1 MGFVDFHAKR
11 NLTVW
16 AGLFLLIG
24 ILLRFIWL
32 QDMEWKAD
40 EKLMHALAK
49 SAYEKGAI
57 PDLGMP
63 SGVGLPNAGFSIVP
77 FAILYAFSTDPVLM
91 TLGVA
96 LVNCIALLLF
106 LVIALRLPQRKEEF
120 ACGIGLLSV
129 NLLMVLYSRKLW
141 AQDLLPIFMAGIWYL
156 HTQRR
161 FLLSL
166 VGIGFLGVLA
176 GQLHISGFF
185 YLAGLFFTMW
195 AAKQLNV
202 RSVLAI
208 GLGVLI
214 GMLPAIPWMRE
225 VLSGAHTSN
234 TGLHNIVKF
243 EYFLHLLTDPSG
255 INVQY
260 SLGKH
265 VMEFVQYC
273 VYVPALLVMGIAAS
287 TVLGLIQLFKRGI
300 SKLRLDL
307 GDPLH
312 FYVMAFVAVPGVL
325 LTLSGSP
332 VRSHYLIAAAPFA
345 HAALAALWLKAG
357 AKWYVIGLVC
367 QLLMT
372 IAFLY
377 YVHQFGAPEGDYGI
391 PYRLQ

>member
-1 MGFVDFHAKR
+1 MGVVDFHARR
-11 NLTVW
+11 NLAVW
-16 AGLFLLIG
+16 ALLFLLVG
-24 ILLRFIWL
+24 VLLRLIWL

-40 EKLMHALAK
+40 EKLMYTLAK

-106 LVIALRLPQRKEEF
+106 LTIALRLPQRKEEF
-120 ACGIGLLSV
+120 VCGIGLLSV

-141 AQDLLPIFMAGIWYL
+141 AQDLLPIFMAGIWYM
-156 HTQRR
+156 HIQRR

-166 VGIGFLGVLA
+166 VGMGLLGVLA

-195 AAKQLNV
+195 AAKQLNM

-208 GLGVLI
+208 GLGVI
-214 GMLPAIPWMRE
+214 MGMLPAIPWIKE
-225 VLSGAHTSN
+225 VLTGAHTSN

-243 EYFLHLLTDPSG
+243 EYFLHLLTDPAG

-265 VMEFVQYC
+265 VMEFVQYYG
-273 VYVPALLVMGIAAS
+273 YVPALFAVGIATC
-287 TVLGLIQLFKRGI
+287 TVLGLIQVVKRGV
-300 SKLRLDL
+300 SQLRLNL

-312 FYVMAFVAVPGVL
+312 FYVLAFVAIPAVL

-345 HAALAALWLKAG
+345 HAAWAALWLKAG
-357 AKWYVIGLVC
+357 AKWYVLGLVC

>member
-1 MGFVDFHAKR
+1 MGVADFQARR

-16 AGLFLLIG
+16 AGLFLLVG
-24 ILLRFIWL
+24 ILLRLIWL
-32 QDMEWKAD
+32 HDMEWKAD

-49 SAYEKGAI
+49 SVYEKGAI

-77 FAILYAFSTDPVLM
+77 FALLYALSTDPVLM

-96 LVNCIALLLF
+96 LVNCIALVLF
-106 LVIALRLPQRKEEF
+106 MAIALRLPERKKEF
-120 ACGIGLLSV
+120 VCGIGLVSV

-141 AQDLLPIFMAGIWYL
+141 AQDLLPLFMAGIWFL

-166 VGIGFLGVLA
+166 VGIGLLGVLA

-185 YLAGLFFTMW
+185 YLAGLFLAMW
-195 AAKQLNV
+195 VAKQLNI
-202 RSVLAI
+202 RTVLAM
-208 GLGVLI
+208 GLGIII
-214 GMLPAIPWMRE
+214 GMLPAIPWIKE
-225 VLSGAHTSN
+225 VFTGGHTSN
-234 TGLHNIVKF
+234 TGLHNMVKF
-243 EYFLHLLTDPSG
+243 EYFLHLLTDPAG

-265 VMEFVQYC
+265 VIEFLRYFG
-273 VYVPALLVMGIAAS
+273 YVPVLFALGIATA
-287 TVLGLIQLFKRGI
+287 TVFGLIRLLKPGI
-300 SKLRLDL
+300 SKLRLNFN
-307 GDPLH
+307 DPLH
-312 FYVMAFVAVPGVL
+312 FYALAFVAIPGVL

-345 HAALAALWLKAG
+345 HAVWAALWLKAG
-357 AKWYVIGLVC
+357 SKWYVLGLVC
-367 QLLMT
+367 QFLMT
-372 IAFLY
+372 LAFLY
-377 YVHQFGAPEGDYGI
+377 YVHHFGAPEGDYGV

>member
-16 AGLFLLIG
+16 AGLFLLVG
-24 ILLRFIWL
+24 IVLRLIWL

-49 SAYEKGAI
+49 SAYEKGAT

-63 SGVGLPNAGFSIVP
+63 SGAGLPNAGFSIAP
-77 FAILYAFSTDPVLM
+77 FAILYALSTDPVIM

-96 LVNCIALLLF
+96 VVNCIALLLF
-106 LVIALRLPQRKEEF
+106 LVIAKRMPQRSQEF
-120 ACGIGLLSV
+120 VCGIGLMSV

-166 VGIGFLGVLA
+166 VGIGLLGVLA

-185 YLAGLFFTMW
+185 YLAGLLLTMW
-195 AAKQLNV
+195 VAKQLSI
-202 RSVLAI
+202 RGVLAI

-214 GMLPAIPWMRE
+214 GLLPAIPWISQ
-225 VLSGAHTSN
+225 VFSGAHTSN

-243 EYFLHLLTDPSG
+243 EYFLHLLTDPAG

-265 VMEFVQYC
+265 VMEFVQNYG
-273 VYVPALLVMGIAAS
+273 YVPALFAVGIATC
-287 TVLGLIQLFKRGI
+287 TVLGLIQVVKRGV
-300 SKLRLDL
+300 SQLRLNL

-312 FYVMAFVAVPGVL
+312 FYVMAFVVVPGVL

-345 HAALAALWLKAG
+345 HAAWAALWLKAG
-357 AKWYVIGLVC
+357 AKWYVIGFVC

-372 IAFLY
+372 VAFLH

-391 PYRLQ
+391 PYRMQ